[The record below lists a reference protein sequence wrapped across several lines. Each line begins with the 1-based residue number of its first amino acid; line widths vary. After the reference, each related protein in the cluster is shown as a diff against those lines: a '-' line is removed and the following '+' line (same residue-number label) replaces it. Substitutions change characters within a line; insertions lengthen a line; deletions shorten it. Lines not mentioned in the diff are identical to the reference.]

1 MILEIYIQ
9 RELLVVIGVSEA
21 HMGESRDG
29 EEKSEEKRQKERRK
43 LAWQA
48 YSMDLK
54 AWVV

>member
-1 MILEIYIQ
+1 M
-9 RELLVVIGVSEA
+9 GVSEA
-21 HMGESRDG
+21 HMGESRDR